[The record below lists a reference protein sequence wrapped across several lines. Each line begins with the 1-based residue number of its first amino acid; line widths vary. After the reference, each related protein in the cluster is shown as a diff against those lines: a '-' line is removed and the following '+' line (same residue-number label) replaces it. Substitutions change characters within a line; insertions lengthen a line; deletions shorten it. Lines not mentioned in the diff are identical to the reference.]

1 MEGTGRQTIV
11 VGMSGSPASEAALRW
26 AADEARRRQAV
37 LRVVR
42 SWNPPF
48 RAAYAPHATTLGA
61 DPAGD
66 ELAAVLRAAFGPR
79 MPAEVSAELVQ
90 GLPERV
96 LVEES
101 AGADLLVIGSAAVSL
116 TSGVMGPVIRACLC
130 CASCPVVVV
139 HAGQASATD
148 PPSRA
153 ALAAT

>member
-11 VGMSGSPASEAALRW
+11 VGVSGSPASEAALRW

-48 RAAYAPHATTLGA
+48 RAAYAPHASSGA
-61 DPAGD
+61 DPAG
-66 ELAAVLRAAFGPR
+66 EEQAAVLRAVFGSR
-79 MPAEVSAELVQ
+79 IPAEVSAGLVQ
-90 GLPERV
+90 GHPERV

-101 AGADLLVIGSAAVSL
+101 AGADLLVIGSAAVPL
-116 TSGVMGPVIRACLC
+116 TSGVMGPVVRACLHL
-130 CASCPVVVV
+130 ASCPVVVV
-139 HAGQASATD
+139 HARPEGAAD
-148 PPSRA
+148 PRA